1 MLILRSTCLCV
12 LCHVYAQIY
21 MFMLRS
27 TSLCL
32 DLCVYVLRAMLVC
45 LDLCWLLCHVLLKLF
60 HPLIS
65 LFLAFWPFWQGVDL
79 GPMVQ
84 AYIHTPRPILK
95 SLDNFLCMS
104 MFACFLLCFISML
117 ASLNLGFATLCAL
130 YGLVLVDPQSH
141 QLSVVASILPKAS
154 LGVTTCETHLR
165 GVGVLDTHFF
175 FSALCD
181 VDMLVLLALCHPFG
195 FLCFFVSFA
204 CLLTYSCM
212 SLCVVHIP
220 FQWNYGHSIQ
230 TYICPPMT
238 PPFV

>member
-45 LDLCWLLCHVLLKLF
+45 FDLCWLLCHVLLKLF

-65 LFLAFWPFWQGVDL
+65 LFLVFWPFRQGVDL
-79 GPMVQ
+79 DPMVQ

-130 YGLVLVDPQSH
+130 YGLVLVDPQRH
-141 QLSVVASILPKAS
+141 QLSVVASILPKAC

-165 GVGVLDTHFF
+165 GVRVLDTHFSLLF
-175 FSALCD
+175 A
-181 VDMLVLLALCHPFG
+181 MLICLP
-195 FLCFFVSFA
+195 
-204 CLLTYSCM
+204 CLLCVTHLAFFA
-212 SLCVVHIP
+212 SLHLLHVCLHI
-220 FQWNYGHSIQ
+220 HA
-230 TYICPPMT
+230 
-238 PPFV
+238 